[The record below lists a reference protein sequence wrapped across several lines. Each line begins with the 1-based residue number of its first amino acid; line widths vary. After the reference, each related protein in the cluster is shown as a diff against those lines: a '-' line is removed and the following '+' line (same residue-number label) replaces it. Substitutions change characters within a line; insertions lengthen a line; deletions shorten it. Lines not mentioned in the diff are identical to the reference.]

1 MIVIIGA
8 AIAEK
13 LTIIIRKLKFI
24 LLIME
29 RSNFTVMVEYWSPR
43 DLVTECHKLGKL
55 KQQKIYYLR
64 VLEAR
69 NLELRYW

>member
-1 MIVIIGA
+1 
-8 AIAEK
+8 
-13 LTIIIRKLKFI
+13 
-24 LLIME
+24 
-29 RSNFTVMVEYWSPR
+29 MVEYWSPR
-43 DLVTECHKLGKL
+43 DLVTECHKLGEL